1 MIVVHRSSRG
11 VGLTNFGGVLVQ
23 VAGVNG
29 VVAVAVSAVVAVV
42 VDQGVIDGSVFA
54 LVVDGGVAGE
64 QDGDVGWGLHS
75 DLSPAQSLK
84 LGITKVNQP
93 TTTN

>member
-1 MIVVHRSSRG
+1 MV
-11 VGLTNFGGVLVQ
+11 NFGGVLVQ

-29 VVAVAVSAVVAVV
+29 AVAVAVTAV

-64 QDGDVGWGLHS
+64 QDGGEGWGLHS
-75 DLSPAQSLK
+75 DLSPAKSLK
-84 LGITKVNQP
+84 LSITKVNQP
-93 TTTN
+93 TNYNKLESASARSRL